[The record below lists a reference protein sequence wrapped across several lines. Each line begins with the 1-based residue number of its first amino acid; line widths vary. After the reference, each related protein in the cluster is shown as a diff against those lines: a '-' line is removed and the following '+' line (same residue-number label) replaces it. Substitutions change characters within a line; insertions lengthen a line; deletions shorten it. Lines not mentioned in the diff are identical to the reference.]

1 MVEGKI
7 REWKGHSSGGA
18 EVTEGGADQAKSRYE
33 ESTQATQGPTGLAS
47 RRRTCLEICGG
58 GQSSDIARGGIGR
71 MRACSCAA

>member
-33 ESTQATQGPTGLAS
+33 ESTQATQGLAS

-58 GQSSDIARGGIGR
+58 GQSSDIARGGIGCIR
-71 MRACSCAA
+71 VCSCAA

>member
-33 ESTQATQGPTGLAS
+33 ESTQATQGLAS
-47 RRRTCLEICGG
+47 RRRLV
-58 GQSSDIARGGIGR
+58 SRYVV
-71 MRACSCAA
+71 AASHQTSPEVG